1 MLEPGRRLL
10 SPAQP
15 GSRPVASPSPQLHSK
30 STGTLKGKIHP
41 VLPKYRNLLLQPA
54 WARRREGVSGKS
66 RTSDFTIWSHSRSA
80 PEAERNVT
88 HGWATSSTVKT
99 KEGAVIRALPSA
111 WRGEKSSAVVDCGLS
126 VPGLPV
132 SRHSAVSL
140 CSCSIRRCSLPP
152 FPLLALQLLW
162 PIGDKV
168 TVASSKPRPP
178 ETLSTS
184 VPLLELTWTM
194 RTCTAGC

>member
-1 MLEPGRRLL
+1 M
-10 SPAQP
+10 
-15 GSRPVASPSPQLHSK
+15 
-30 STGTLKGKIHP
+30 
-41 VLPKYRNLLLQPA
+41 
-54 WARRREGVSGKS
+54 SGKS
-66 RTSDFTIWSHSRSA
+66 WTNDFMIWSHSRSA
-80 PEAERNVT
+80 PEAGRNVT
-88 HGWATSSTVKT
+88 HGWATSSAVKT
-99 KEGAVIRALPSA
+99 KEGEVIRAHPSA

-126 VPGLPV
+126 VPGLPE
-132 SRHSAVSL
+132 SRH
-140 CSCSIRRCSLPP
+140 CSVTLQFLHQEMQSTP

-194 RTCTAGC
+194 RTCPGWLLEEERRGRAKTGRST